1 MEAGTTR
8 LPRKS
13 PIKSV
18 HMVTLSADG
27 SVQREKLAERK
38 SRRGSKRLRPL
49 EKAMR
54 RMSNAQGAAADEYL
68 SRHERSNRKKK
79 NGWAKDFGKNMSRSS
94 KKGMKKLK
102 IRIF

>member
-1 MEAGTTR
+1 METGTAR

-13 PIKSV
+13 PLKSV
-18 HMVTLSADG
+18 HMVTVNADG

-49 EKAMR
+49 EKAVR
-54 RMSNAQGAAADEYL
+54 RMSRAEGTAADEYL

-79 NGWAKDFGKNMSRSS
+79 NGWAKDFGKNMTRSS
-94 KKGMKKLK
+94 RKGMKKLK